1 LRSALAWAT
10 ATPASDGNT
19 DSLMKRLS
27 DGVE

>member
-19 DSLMKRLS
+19 DSLMKKLS
-27 DGVE
+27 DDI